1 MSGCAL
7 FGATPTT
14 PQVVDTSLQSFRPI
28 TTRPG
33 DTCQTMR
40 EAAAHNS
47 VYDTKKFETRKVYC
61 APCDCPELYPKPAAK
76 PAAPDASSPPKVS

>member
-1 MSGCAL
+1 
-7 FGATPTT
+7 
-14 PQVVDTSLQSFRPI
+14 
-28 TTRPG
+28 
-33 DTCQTMR
+33 MR